1 MKTLSSLTRPHSRMC
16 IRMYIFCF
24 KQTNKQRKK
33 QKQKAKET
41 KANRKAKE
49 TNEEREKEN
58 VVVNNICEKCNKIRW
73 YNLTICSVYF

>member
-1 MKTLSSLTRPHSRMC
+1 MYQNVYFLFQRNEQTKKKT
-16 IRMYIFCF
+16 
-24 KQTNKQRKK
+24 

-58 VVVNNICEKCNKIRW
+58 VVVNNICEKCNGIRW
-73 YNLTICSVYF
+73 YSLTICSAYF